1 MDMLSYLTV
10 LIKTRKEVGI
20 PGLGTI
26 YKKKSPGRYDAAT
39 HSFLPPSFVL
49 DFNPEVLEQKL
60 LIDHICKHRNI
71 SPDSAS
77 YFVDQFVEEIKKQL
91 DEHQE
96 ASLAPLGT
104 LYQSSGTLSFK
115 PLNDQN
121 FGFDFYGLP
130 PVKDELSAPV
140 VSEVVNDTL
149 TASETEQQQE
159 ERHLTEEQLDL
170 ENSNADLRDES
181 TIPPVI
187 EEVTEEES
195 LPDEE
200 ALLTNEGVEN
210 IAYEQIVESTELPS
224 TPELSAIAEL
234 PATPEKEV
242 IPEQDEQPVFEEI
255 AEVEVPKQPVAQPE
269 IESIGNIE
277 EQPKAIF
284 EEPVVTRPSINE
296 IYAQASKTVDVP
308 IPPIIP
314 PISVSSPTSAI
325 EKELL
330 SNGGFYNSND
340 EPAERAGIPLYL
352 KILIALLLILIG
364 LVAGYFIRP
373 DLFDPILKMGKNPV
387 IAPITVQNT
396 VQAADSL
403 ASSDSLK
410 NTLALN
416 DTLRKDTLATAKP
429 AGTAVVNDPKAAQA
443 NAPVPQTGTTFELI
457 GASVANQKEADRF
470 IAQMKTLGLNA
481 KAIPP
486 VPGKKKI
493 KISIAT
499 FNDYNSAY
507 AEKPALEKKL
517 GIKDLYIHTNKPL

>member
-49 DFNPEVLEQKL
+49 DFNPELLEQSL

-77 YFVDQFVEEIKKQL
+77 YFVEQFVGEIKKQL

-130 PVKDELSAPV
+130 PVKDELSAAP
-140 VSEVVNDTL
+140 VSEAVSATVT
-149 TASETEQQQE
+149 TSETEPQQE
-159 ERHLTEEQLDL
+159 ELPKTEDRQPTEEQLEL
-170 ENSNADLRDES
+170 ENSNADLREEPLN
-181 TIPPVI
+181 PPII
-187 EEVTEEES
+187 EEVAE
-195 LPDEE
+195 EE
-200 ALLTNEGVEN
+200 ALSDEEVLLNEGAED
-210 IAYEQIVESTELPS
+210 IAYEQITDPI
-224 TPELSAIAEL
+224 ELSVNPEIPVTAEA
-234 PATPEKEV
+234 PVTPEKV
-242 IPEQDEQPVFEEI
+242 LLSEQDEQPVFEEI
-255 AEVEVPKQPVAQPE
+255 AEVEAPKQPVAQPE

-277 EQPKAIF
+277 EQPKAVF
-284 EEPVVTRPSINE
+284 EEPVVTRPSIND

-308 IPPIIP
+308 IIP
-314 PISVSSPTSAI
+314 VVPKISGN
-325 EKELL
+325 E
-330 SNGGFYNSND
+330 GFYNSND
-340 EPAERAGIPLYL
+340 EPEERTGIPVYL
-352 KILIALLLILIG
+352 KILIAVLLILIG

-373 DLFDPILKMGKNPV
+373 DLFDSILKMGKDPIVVPV
-387 IAPITVQNT
+387 TAKNSVQT
-396 VQAADSL
+396 ADSL
-403 ASSDSLK
+403 ASADSMN

-416 DTLRKDTLATAKP
+416 DTLKKDTLASTE
-429 AGTAVVNDPKAAQA
+429 TTVTNDPKAALA
-443 NAPVPQTGTTFELI
+443 NAPVQETGITYEVI
-457 GASVANQKEADRF
+457 GASVANEKEAERF
-470 IAQMKTLGLNA
+470 IAQMKKLGLNA

-486 VPGKKKI
+486 IPGKKKI

-499 FNDYNSAY
+499 FNDYNSAD
-507 AEKPALEKKL
+507 AEKPVLEKKL

>member
-49 DFNPEVLEQKL
+49 DFNPELLEHTS
-60 LIDHICKHRNI
+60 LIDHICKQRNI

-77 YFVDQFVEEIKKQL
+77 YFIEQFVEEIKKQL
-91 DEHQE
+91 EEHQE
-96 ASLAPLGT
+96 ASLTPLGT
-104 LYQSSGTLSFK
+104 LYQSYETLSFK

-130 PVKDELSAPV
+130 PVKEEHSVPAVTSV
-140 VSEVVNDTL
+140 VSEEEVAEIAAVPEEHKL
-149 TASETEQQQE
+149 TE
-159 ERHLTEEQLDL
+159 EHQVTEEQLEL

-181 TIPPVI
+181 TEAAPPVI
-187 EEVTEEES
+187 EEVI
-195 LPDEE
+195 EE
-200 ALLTNEGVEN
+200 AELVNETAED
-210 IAYEQIVESTELPS
+210 IAYEQVVESPEPS
-224 TPELSAIAEL
+224 SST
-234 PATPEKEV
+234 EKEQ

-255 AEVEVPKQPVAQPE
+255 AEVETPKQTPAQPE

-277 EQPKAIF
+277 EQPEAIF
-284 EEPVVTRPSINE
+284 EEPAVTTRPSIND
-296 IYAQASKTVDVP
+296 IYAQGSKTTDTP
-308 IPPIIP
+308 IPATAPIP
-314 PISVSSPTSAI
+314 VTENRSN
-325 EKELL
+325 
-330 SNGGFYNSND
+330 NGGFYNSND
-340 EPAERAGIPLYL
+340 EPEERTGIPVYL
-352 KILIALLLILIG
+352 KILIALLLVLIG

-373 DLFDPILKMGKNPV
+373 DIFDPILKMGKNP
-387 IAPITVQNT
+387 ITAPVTEQNST
-396 VQAADSL
+396 PTMDAL
-403 ASSDSLK
+403 ANSDSIE
-410 NTLALN
+410 NTLPLN
-416 DTLRKDTLATAKP
+416 DTLKKDSVVTANPAAATVA
-429 AGTAVVNDPKAAQA
+429 NDPKTAQV
-443 NAPVPQTGTTFELI
+443 NAPAPQTGITFEII

-499 FNDYNSAY
+499 FNDYNSAD
-507 AEKPALEKKL
+507 AQIAALEKKL

>member
-49 DFNPEVLEQKL
+49 DFNPEVLEHTS
-60 LIDHICKHRNI
+60 LIDHICKQRNI

-77 YFVDQFVEEIKKQL
+77 YFIEQFVEEIKKQL
-91 DEHQE
+91 EVHQE
-96 ASLAPLGT
+96 ASLTPLGT
-104 LYQSSGTLSFK
+104 LYQSSETLSFK

-130 PVKDELSAPV
+130 PVKDELSAP
-140 VSEVVNDTL
+140 S
-149 TASETEQQQE
+149 ASSPAIEEEAAEISAAPEEQQLNE
-159 ERHLTEEQLDL
+159 EHQVTEEQLEL

-181 TIPPVI
+181 NGTTPPVI
-187 EEVTEEES
+187 EEVI
-195 LPDEE
+195 EE
-200 ALLTNEGVEN
+200 AELVSEPTAEITYDQV
-210 IAYEQIVESTELPS
+210 VESPEPS
-224 TPELSAIAEL
+224 AAI
-234 PATPEKEV
+234 EKEL
-242 IPEQDEQPVFEEI
+242 ISEQDEQPVFEEI
-255 AEVEVPKQPVAQPE
+255 AEVETPKQPQAQPE

-277 EQPKAIF
+277 EQPEAIF
-284 EEPVVTRPSINE
+284 EEPAVTRPSIND
-296 IYAQASKTVDVP
+296 IYAQGSKTADTP
-308 IPPIIP
+308 IPSTAPIP
-314 PISVSSPTSAI
+314 AA
-325 EKELL
+325 EQL
-330 SNGGFYNSND
+330 SNNGGFYNSND
-340 EPAERAGIPLYL
+340 EPEERTGIPVYL
-352 KILIALLLILIG
+352 KILIALLLVLIG

-373 DLFDPILKMGKNPV
+373 DIFDPILKMGKNPIV
-387 IAPITVQNT
+387 DPIITQT
-396 VQAADSL
+396 DTLATDAMASPDS
-403 ASSDSLK
+403 SK

-416 DTLRKDTLATAKP
+416 DTLKKDSVATANP
-429 AGTAVVNDPKAAQA
+429 AAATVANDPKTAQV
-443 NAPVPQTGTTFELI
+443 NAPAPQTGITFEII

-499 FNDYNSAY
+499 FNDYNSAD
-507 AEKPALEKKL
+507 AQIAALEKKL

>member
-39 HSFLPPSFVL
+39 HSFLPPSYVL
-49 DFNPEVLEQKL
+49 DFNPEVLEQSL
-60 LIDHICKHRNI
+60 LIDHICKQRNI

-77 YFVDQFVEEIKKQL
+77 YFIEQFAGEIKKQL
-91 DEHQE
+91 EEHQE
-96 ASLAPLGT
+96 ASLTPLGT
-104 LYQSSGTLSFK
+104 LFQSSGTLSFK

-130 PVKDELSAPV
+130 PVKEELSVTELGTDEVIPTATEQEADELTEINEVPK
-140 VSEVVNDTL
+140 SEEHQP
-149 TASETEQQQE
+149 AE
-159 ERHLTEEQLDL
+159 EHQVTEEQLEL

-181 TIPPVI
+181 SPTAPPII
-187 EEVTEEES
+187 EEIKEEEEP
-195 LPDEE
+195 LLHEE
-200 ALLTNEGVEN
+200 VKEVNL
-210 IAYEQIVESTELPS
+210 
-224 TPELSAIAEL
+224 
-234 PATPEKEV
+234 EKEF

-255 AEVEVPKQPVAQPE
+255 AEVETPKQPLAQPE

-284 EEPVVTRPSINE
+284 EEPAVITRPSINDS
-296 IYAQASKTVDVP
+296 YAQAGKMAETPIVVSAPVP
-308 IPPIIP
+308 AADQ
-314 PISVSSPTSAI
+314 ISNNA
-325 EKELL
+325 
-330 SNGGFYNSND
+330 GFYNSND
-340 EPAERAGIPLYL
+340 EPEERAGIPVYL
-352 KILIALLLILIG
+352 KILIALLLLLIG
-364 LVAGYFIRP
+364 LAAGYFIRP
-373 DLFDPILKMGKNPV
+373 DLFDPILKMGKNPIETPIV
-387 IAPITVQNT
+387 AAPTVPITDT
-396 VQAADSL
+396 L
-403 ASSDSLK
+403 ANSDSLN
-410 NTLALN
+410 NTLPLN
-416 DTLRKDTLATAKP
+416 DTLKKDSVVTAKP
-429 AGTAVVNDPKAAQA
+429 AAATVANDSQTAQV
-443 NAPVPQTGTTFELI
+443 NAPAPQIGTTFEVI

-499 FNDYNSAY
+499 FNDYNSAD
-507 AEKPALEKKL
+507 AQIPALQKKL